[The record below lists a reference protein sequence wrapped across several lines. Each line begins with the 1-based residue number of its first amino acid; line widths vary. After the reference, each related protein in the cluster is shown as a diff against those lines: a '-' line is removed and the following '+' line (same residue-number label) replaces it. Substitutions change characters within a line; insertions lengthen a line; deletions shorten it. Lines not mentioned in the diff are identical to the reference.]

1 MLSTLLDFSLGF
13 LQLMQS
19 IFEQVMQDRTL
30 TYWGFGTFMSDPFH
44 MPVDFLFKGQLH
56 LITSTSDL
64 VLLYWN
70 PIQNMGAGWGR
81 FEYTAN
87 ILQFMVAGL
96 GVAFVGIFIWNIVKK
111 VVAST

>member
-13 LQLMQS
+13 LQLMQA

-30 TYWGFGTFMSDPFH
+30 SYWAFGYITESPHEFPLS
-44 MPVDFLFKGQLH
+44 VLVNGQFH
-56 LITSTSDL
+56 LITDSHDFYA
-64 VLLYWN
+64 LYWN
-70 PIQNMGAGWGR
+70 PIFSQGAGWAK

-111 VVAST
+111 VVASS